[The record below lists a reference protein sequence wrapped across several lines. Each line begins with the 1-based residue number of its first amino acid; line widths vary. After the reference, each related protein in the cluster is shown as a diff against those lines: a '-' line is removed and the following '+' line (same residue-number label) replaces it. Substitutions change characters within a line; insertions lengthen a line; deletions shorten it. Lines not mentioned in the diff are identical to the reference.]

1 LTFVFVVRWREG
13 GRGSIGGWVCCRGR
27 GRESLGEKLRKEGSD
42 EAFVR
47 L

>member
-1 LTFVFVVRWREG
+1 LREG
-13 GRGSIGGWVCCRGR
+13 GRGSIGGWGCGGGR
-27 GRESLGEKLRKEGSD
+27 GRESLGGKLKKEGSD